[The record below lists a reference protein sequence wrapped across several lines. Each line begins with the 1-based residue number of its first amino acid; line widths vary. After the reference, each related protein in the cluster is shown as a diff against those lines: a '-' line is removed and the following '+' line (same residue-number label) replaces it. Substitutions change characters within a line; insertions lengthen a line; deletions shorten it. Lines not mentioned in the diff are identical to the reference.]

1 MKQIVGVA
9 AILVVDTKIAA
20 FRRNHGQYAGF
31 YEFVGGKI
39 ELLES
44 KEEALVRECH
54 EELKIDISI
63 EAPFKTI
70 HYDYDDFSLVLYTF
84 VCQPKSLNMTL
95 SVHDNL
101 VWVDEITI
109 DSLNWLPA
117 DRIIMDDLKQLCL
130 SLKQKN
136 GGHYA

>member
-1 MKQIVGVA
+1 MKQIEGVA

-20 FRRNHGQYAGF
+20 FRRNHGEFAGY

-39 ELLES
+39 EPLES
-44 KEEALVRECH
+44 QEEALIRECQ
-54 EELKIDISI
+54 EELNLDIHI

-70 HYDYDDFSLVLYTF
+70 HYDYDNFSLILHTF

-95 SVHDNL
+95 SVHDDL
-101 VWVDEITI
+101 VWVDETTI
-109 DSLNWLPA
+109 ETLNWLPA

-130 SLKQKN
+130 TLKNSK
-136 GGHYA
+136 GDTHD